1 MNCNLDLLM
10 DGLLGL
16 GMGVERAERD
26 TIRRPPYRPTESDAQ
41 ALFATI
47 VFTSL
52 ALTQLARALAS
63 TSFVESIR
71 RMGLRGNRAF
81 RRRTIRRQGQ
91 GQGQGQVQPQLLT
104 QPS

>member
-1 MNCNLDLLM
+1 MNCDLNLIT

-26 TIRRPPYRPTESDAQ
+26 TIRRSPYRPTESDAQ
-41 ALFATI
+41 APLATI

-63 TSFVESIR
+63 T
-71 RMGLRGNRAF
+71 
-81 RRRTIRRQGQ
+81 
-91 GQGQGQVQPQLLT
+91 
-104 QPS
+104 

>member
-1 MNCNLDLLM
+1 MNCDLNLLT

-26 TIRRPPYRPTESDAQ
+26 TKRRPPYRPTESDAQ
-41 ALFATI
+41 GLLATI

-52 ALTQLARALAS
+52 ALIQLARALAS
-63 TSFVESIR
+63 RSFVEPIW
-71 RMGLRGNRAF
+71 RMDLRGNRGF
-81 RRRTIRRQGQ
+81 RRRSIRR
-91 GQGQGQVQPQLLT
+91 QGQVQPQLFT

>member
-1 MNCNLDLLM
+1 MNCDLNLIT

-26 TIRRPPYRPTESDAQ
+26 TMRRPPYRPTESDAQ
-41 ALFATI
+41 GLPATI

-52 ALTQLARALAS
+52 ALIQLARALAS
-63 TSFVESIR
+63 RSLVELIW
-71 RMGLRGNRAF
+71 RMGLRGNKAF
-81 RRRTIRRQGQ
+81 RRRSIRRQVQ
-91 GQGQGQVQPQLLT
+91 VQVQPQLLT